1 MVTQKGPVTKE
12 DLKTFKDEIVHQFR
26 IISEDLRSDV
36 KQVAEGVLN
45 VNERVDKTRQELKEE
60 IDAKTGVISHA
71 VISLDQKVTSLDQKV
86 VTLDQKVTSL
96 DQKVVTLDEKV
107 ISLDQKVVT
116 VDQKVT
122 SLDQKLDKSR
132 QELKTEIQETRQEVL
147 AAIKFSYAE
156 LDRRL
161 TTLEKE
167 FLELKHRVDKME
179 SRSAS

>member
-12 DLKTFKDEIVHQFR
+12 DLKTFKEEIVHQFR

-45 VNERVDKTRQELKEE
+45 VNERLDKTRQELKEE
-60 IDAKTGVISHA
+60 IDAKTDVISHA
-71 VISLDQKVTSLDQKV
+71 VISLDQKVVILDQKVTSLDQKV
-86 VTLDQKVTSL
+86 VTL
-96 DQKVVTLDEKV
+96 
-107 ISLDQKVVT
+107 
-116 VDQKVT
+116 DQKVT

>member
-1 MVTQKGPVTKE
+1 MVTPKGPVTKE

-45 VNERVDKTRQELKEE
+45 VNERLDKTRQELKEE
-60 IDAKTGVISHA
+60 IDAKTGVIFHA
-71 VISLDQKVTSLDQKV
+71 VISLDQKVTLLDQKV
-86 VTLDQKVTSL
+86 VTL
-96 DQKVVTLDEKV
+96 
-107 ISLDQKVVT
+107 
-116 VDQKVT
+116 DQKVT

-167 FLELKHRVDKME
+167 FLELKHRVDRME